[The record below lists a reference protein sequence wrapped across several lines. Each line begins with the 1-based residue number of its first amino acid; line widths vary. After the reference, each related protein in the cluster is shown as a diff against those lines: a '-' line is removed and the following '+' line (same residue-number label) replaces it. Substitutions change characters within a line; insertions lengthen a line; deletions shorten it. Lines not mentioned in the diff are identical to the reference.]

1 MKTSKQTNK
10 QTNKL
15 DFATLRQPGNPIT
28 QNVFDAI
35 KVVSCLP
42 CLMQLFLVKGNVF
55 RNLTQLVLW
64 KKG

>member
-1 MKTSKQTNK
+1 MKTSK

-15 DFATLRQPGNPIT
+15 DFATLRKPWNPIN

-42 CLMQLFLVKGNVF
+42 CLMQLFLVEGNVF
-55 RNLTQLVLW
+55 RNLAQLVLW